1 VSNLIFTNLFNLLEI
16 LRCLLDVMNEV
27 FFVCSISAES
37 ASGVPRKPRVPK
49 APAPMTPSN
58 ELPPDS
64 AVTRSDE
71 DLEGDDDAVSVRTE
85 ESSTFT
91 LDGGSSDE
99 EPEISGILRPTRS
112 GRQPKRTA
120 AFDNSYTTAL
130 REGLLRD
137 GVLMPSYANRSD
149 AASVCDNIS
158 TIDDDDIDTV
168 ESFVDEDEEVG
179 VSYLNSE
186 ELVADFSSPR
196 KSKLQPAKTGVTKV
210 NVTTTRTTE
219 GSSNAT
225 TTAISAS
232 AASTALQNNIPTPAQ
247 TSITLAPPLLM
258 SPQRIQQ
265 LADRQLTPGQVVL
278 VTAPGAESDV
288 VHVYVVPPS
297 GIATAQSVNAA
308 TVQPALPE

>member
-1 VSNLIFTNLFNLLEI
+1 MI
-16 LRCLLDVMNEV
+16 NEG
-27 FFVCSISAES
+27 FLVCSISTES

-49 APAPMTPSN
+49 APAPKTPSN
-58 ELPPDS
+58 ELPPDVV
-64 AVTRSDE
+64 ATRSDE
-71 DLEGDDDAVSVRTE
+71 DPEGDDDAVSVRTE

-158 TIDDDDIDTV
+158 TVDDDDIDTV
-168 ESFVDEDEEVG
+168 ESFVDEDEEAG
-179 VSYLNSE
+179 VSSLNSE
-186 ELVADFSSPR
+186 GLVTDFSSPR
-196 KSKLQPAKTGVTKV
+196 KSKLQPAKAGITKV
-210 NVTTTRTTE
+210 NVTATRTTE

-232 AASTALQNNIPTPAQ
+232 TTETATSTALQENSIPTPAQ
-247 TSITLAPPLLM
+247 TSITQAPPFLM

-278 VTAPGAESDV
+278 VSAPGAESDV
-288 VHVYVVPPS
+288 VHVYVVPPT